1 MKVVIDTNVF
11 ISSFLNQKGNPKKI
25 IDLWKKEEIIICINK
40 EILQEYMEVLA
51 RLGLSSEPE
60 FEELVNLFR
69 KKVNMLFFPNTP
81 SPEGICDDP
90 DDNKF
95 LECASAADAAYI
107 ISGDKHLL
115 KLIQFREIKILNPKD
130 FLAVIDLRDTSQDG

>member
-11 ISSFLNQKGNPKKI
+11 ISSFLNQKGNPRKI
-25 IDLWKKEEIIICINK
+25 IDLWKKEEIILCINK
-40 EILQEYMEVLA
+40 EILHEYIEVLA
-51 RLGLSSEPE
+51 RLGLSNEPE
-60 FEELVNLFR
+60 FEELIDLFK
-69 KKVNMLFFPNTP
+69 KKVNMLFFSNAP
-81 SPEGICDDP
+81 SINSVCDDP

-115 KLIQFREIKILNPKD
+115 KLIQFKEIKILNPKD
-130 FLAVIDLRDTSQDG
+130 FLAIINP

>member
-60 FEELVNLFR
+60 FEELVNLFK
-69 KKVNMLFFPNTP
+69 KKVNMLFFPNTL
-81 SPEGICDDP
+81 SLDGICDDP

-130 FLAVIDLRDTSQDG
+130 FLVVIDLRDTSQDG

>member
-11 ISSFLNQKGNPKKI
+11 ISSFLNQKGNPKQI
-25 IDLWKKEEIIICINK
+25 IDLWKKEEITICINK

-60 FEELVNLFR
+60 FEELINLFK

-81 SPEGICDDP
+81 SIDGVCDDP

-115 KLIQFREIKILNPKD
+115 KLKQFKEIKILNPKD
-130 FLAVIDLRDTSQDG
+130 FLVHTILTP

>member
-25 IDLWKKEEIIICINK
+25 IDLWKKEEITICTNK

-60 FEELVNLFR
+60 FEELVNLFK

-81 SPEGICDDP
+81 SLDSLCDDP

-107 ISGDKHLL
+107 ISGGKHLL
-115 KLIQFREIKILNPKD
+115 RLIQFKEIKILNPKD
-130 FLAVIDLRDTSQDG
+130 FLAAVDLRNTSQDG